1 MSIGTEITRLQ
12 NAKAAIKTAIAGKG
26 VTVAEGTLLDG
37 MAALIDSIAQSPF
50 PGDVV
55 TQLYVGTLVP
65 ATNVTNYPAGGV
77 TITHNLGVVPDLV
90 LLLYAMSATPVSG
103 EIIACVDKPSVD
115 GAKKALTTM
124 WYTPSDSASIAS
136 ASITTGAAETSTT
149 ETNIASM
156 TASRKL
162 VQGHTYLTMAMKFA

>member
-65 ATNVTNYPAGGV
+65 ATNVIGAPSGGV

-103 EIIACVDKPSVD
+103 EIIACVDKPSVA
-115 GAKKALTTM
+115 GVKEAMSTM
-124 WYTPSDSASIAS
+124 WYTPSDSYIVSVSSQI
-136 ASITTGAAETSTT
+136 GEAETSTT
-149 ETNIASM
+149 ETSITGM
-156 TASRKL
+156 TANRKL
-162 VQGHTYLTMAMKFA
+162 VKGHTYLTMALKFA

>member
-115 GAKKALTTM
+115 GVKKALSTM
-124 WYTPSDSASIAS
+124 WYTPSDSYIVSVSSQI
-136 ASITTGAAETSTT
+136 GAAETSTT

-156 TASRKL
+156 TESRKL
-162 VQGHTYLTMAMKFA
+162 VQGHTYLTMALKFA

>member
-65 ATNVTNYPAGGV
+65 ATNVTDYPAGGV

-103 EIIACVDKPSVD
+103 EIIACVDKPSINGV
-115 GAKKALTTM
+115 KKALTTM
-124 WYTPSDSASIAS
+124 WYTPSDSYIVSVGSQIS
-136 ASITTGAAETSTT
+136 AAETSTT
-149 ETNIASM
+149 ARIVA
-156 TASRKL
+156 K
-162 VQGHTYLTMAMKFA
+162 

>member
-115 GAKKALTTM
+115 GVKKALSTM
-124 WYTPSDSASIAS
+124 WYTPSDSYIVSVSSQI
-136 ASITTGAAETSTT
+136 GAAETSTT
-149 ETNIASM
+149 ETNIDSM

-162 VQGHTYLTMAMKFA
+162 VQGHTYLTMALKFA

>member
-65 ATNVTNYPAGGV
+65 ATNVTDYPAGGV

-124 WYTPSDSASIAS
+124 WYTPSDSYIVSVGSQI
-136 ASITTGAAETSTT
+136 GAAETSTT

-162 VQGHTYLTMAMKFA
+162 VQGHTYLTMALKFA

>member
-65 ATNVTNYPAGGV
+65 ATNVTDYPAGGV

-115 GAKKALTTM
+115 GVKKALTTM
-124 WYTPSDSASIAS
+124 WYTPSDSYIVSVGEQI
-136 ASITTGAAETSTT
+136 GAAETSTT

-156 TASRKL
+156 TANRKL
-162 VQGHTYLTMAMKFA
+162 VKGHMYLTMALKFA

>member
-65 ATNVTNYPAGGV
+65 ATNVTDYPAGGV

-115 GAKKALTTM
+115 GVKKALTTM
-124 WYTPSDSASIAS
+124 WYTPSDSYIVSVGSQI
-136 ASITTGAAETSTT
+136 GAAETSTT
-149 ETNIASM
+149 ETKIASI
-156 TASRKL
+156 TANRKL
-162 VQGHTYLTMAMKFA
+162 VKGHTYLTMALKFA

>member
-12 NAKAAIKTAIAGKG
+12 NAKAAIKTAIEGKG
-26 VTVAEGTLLDG
+26 VTVAAGTLLDG

-50 PGDVV
+50 PSDVV
-55 TQLYVGTLVP
+55 SQLYVGTLVP
-65 ATNVTNYPAGGV
+65 ATNITNYPAGGV

-90 LLLYAMSATPVSG
+90 LILYAMSATPTSG
-103 EIIACVDKPSVD
+103 EIIACVDKPSID
-115 GAKKALTTM
+115 GAKEALFTL
-124 WYTPSDSASIAS
+124 WYTPSDSTSIAS
-136 ASITTGAAETSTT
+136 ANTTTGAAETSTT

-156 TASRKL
+156 TATRKL

>member
-115 GAKKALTTM
+115 GVKKALTTM
-124 WYTPSDSASIAS
+124 WYTPSDSYIVSTGSQI
-136 ASITTGAAETSTT
+136 GAAETSTT

-156 TASRKL
+156 TANRKL
-162 VQGHTYLTMAMKFA
+162 VQGHTYLTMALKFA

>member
-65 ATNVTNYPAGGV
+65 ATNVTDYPAGGV

-115 GAKKALTTM
+115 GVKKALTTM
-124 WYTPSDSASIAS
+124 WYTPSDSYIVSVGSQI
-136 ASITTGAAETSTT
+136 GAAETSTT
-149 ETNIASM
+149 ETKIASM
-156 TASRKL
+156 TATRKL
-162 VQGHTYLTMAMKFA
+162 VKGHTYLTMALKFA